1 MTLRVATDEDVRG
14 LPAATA
20 VQTMREVLALRGDLL
35 APPRIRAELGEFD
48 FVYTAGRLP
57 GGASG
62 FRVYRAG
69 RPAGDQLTAVWA
81 ADGRLRGIVVGDEL
95 GARRTGALG
104 GLAAEVLARPEA
116 ATVGVV
122 GSGAQAWTQLW
133 AINAVRDLRSLAVF
147 SPNREHREAFALGA
161 ATQFRLEARA
171 AESAAE
177 AVAGADI
184 VVLATTSRSPVI
196 EAGDVAPGTHLTS
209 LGPKSADAHEVPLEL
224 VAQAAIV
231 ACDSPAQAQAY
242 PEPFFTGD
250 TGLVDLADLVRGRV
264 PGRER
269 EDAITLYCSVGLA
282 GTEVA
287 LADRVLDLV
296 GA

>member
-1 MTLRVATDEDVRG
+1 MTLRLATDEDVRR
-14 LPAATA
+14 LPAAAA
-20 VQTMREVLALRGDLL
+20 VRTMREVLALRADLV
-35 APPRIRAELGEFD
+35 APPRVRAELGEFD

-57 GGASG
+57 SGASG

-81 ADGRLRGIVVGDEL
+81 PDGHLRGIVVGDEL

-104 GLAAEVLARPEA
+104 GVAVDLLARPEA
-116 ATVGVV
+116 ATLGVV

-133 AINAVRDLRSLAVF
+133 AISAVRDLRSLTVF
-147 SPNREHREAFALGA
+147 SPNRKHREAFALGA
-161 ATQFRLEARA
+161 ATQFGLSARA
-171 AESAAE
+171 AESADE

-196 EAGDVAPGTHLTS
+196 QADDVAPGTHVTS
-209 LGPKSADAHEVPLEL
+209 LGPKSAGGHEVPLEL
-224 VAQAAIV
+224 VARAAIV
-231 ACDSPAQAQAY
+231 SCDSPAQAHSYA
-242 PEPFFTGD
+242 EPFFTGD
-250 TGLVDLADLVRGRV
+250 AELVDLASLVDGSA

-269 EDAITLYCSVGLA
+269 EESITLHCSVGLA

-287 LADRVLDLV
+287 LAERVLDL
-296 GA
+296 ADR

>member
-1 MTLRVATDEDVRG
+1 MTLRVATDEDVRS
-14 LPAATA
+14 LPAAAA
-20 VQTMREVLALRGDLL
+20 VQAIREVLALRADLL

-48 FVYTAGRLP
+48 FVFTAGRLP

-69 RPAGDQLTAVWA
+69 RPAGDQFTAVWA
-81 ADGRLRGIVVGDEL
+81 PDGRLRGIVVGDEL

-104 GLAAEVLARPEA
+104 GLAADVLARPEA

-133 AINAVRDLRSLAVF
+133 AINAIRDLRSLTVF

-161 ATQFRLEARA
+161 ATQFGLEARA
-171 AESAAE
+171 ADSAAE

-196 EAGDVAPGTHLTS
+196 EAGEVAPGTHVTS
-209 LGPKSADAHEVPLEL
+209 LGPKSADGHEVPLEL

-231 ACDSPAQAQAY
+231 SCDSPAQAHAY
-242 PEPFFTGD
+242 PEPVFTGD
-250 TGLVDLADLVRGRV
+250 RELVDLADLVRGSV

-287 LADRVLDLV
+287 LAERVLELV